1 MKELGIVICNYNKVS
16 YVLKCIETVLA
27 SEYQDFDLYVV
38 DNASTD
44 HSAKAIR
51 EKYGDCVKILENSE
65 NLGGSGGFNT
75 GLRKVLEKE
84 YKYVCCLDND
94 VQVTPQ
100 AMGAMRNFLEQN
112 PKVGMVGAK
121 VYHLQMPEYVQQ
133 MGLYIHF
140 NPFHAET
147 IFADVKDDGRLPEVV
162 YCDTVAACALMMPV
176 KVVQDVG
183 LMPEDNFIYWD
194 DMEWGYLVKKKGYQ
208 VAAIGTA
215 KVYHEMSANVRRE
228 NTFSNYYLW
237 RNSLHFYMKYT
248 PASLRDAM
256 CFFMLRSVFDAMYES
271 LYREEHNVAAT
282 IQFAF
287 FDAMMG
293 KRGKAETGKIR
304 KNDGNARKF
313 LDTINQYQKICVVD
327 EEQIGLKDTI
337 SKLAPHI
344 EFVKNGDADIVWK
357 SCSYVMQVKDDSL
370 TCVYVDRDLNILAD
384 AGDLE
389 MVKNYAYS
397 LQLFVYMHQ
406 DTFCLESAKRC
417 VVDEEMGVDRN
428 YL

>member
-1 MKELGIVICNYNKVS
+1 MKEVGIVICNYNKSS

-27 SEYQDFDLYVV
+27 SEYRNFDLYVV

-44 HSAKAIR
+44 DSVKAIR
-51 EKYGDCVKILENSE
+51 EAYGDSVNILENSE

-94 VQVTPQ
+94 VQVNSQ
-100 AMGAMRNFLEQN
+100 AIGAMRDFLEQN

-147 IFADVKDDGRLPEVV
+147 IFADVKDEGNLPEVV

-176 KVVQDVG
+176 KVVREVG

-208 VAAIGTA
+208 VAAIGAA
-215 KVYHEMSANVRRE
+215 KVYHEMSANMRRE
-228 NTFSNYYLW
+228 TTFSSYYLW
-237 RNSLHFYMKYT
+237 RNNLNFYMKYT
-248 PASLRDAM
+248 PSGLRDSM
-256 CFFMLRSVFDAMYES
+256 CFSMLRSVFDAIYEG

-282 IQFAF
+282 IQYAF

-293 KRGKAETGKIR
+293 RRGKAEEGKIR
-304 KNDGNARKF
+304 KNDGNSKKF
-313 LDTINQYQKICVVD
+313 TDTLRQYQKICVVD
-327 EEQIGLKDTI
+327 EEQIGLKDAI

-344 EFVKNGDADIVWK
+344 EFVENGDAEIVWK
-357 SCSYVMQVKDDSL
+357 SCSYVMQVEDNSL
-370 TCVYVDRDLNILAD
+370 TCIYVDRSWNVLAD
-384 AGDLE
+384 ASDLE

-397 LQLFVYMHQ
+397 LQLFIYMHQ
-406 DTFCLESAKRC
+406 DTFCLESARRC
-417 VVDEEMGVDRN
+417 VVDRETGVGN
-428 YL
+428 IH

>member
-27 SEYQDFDLYVV
+27 SEYRDFDLYVV

-44 HSAKAIR
+44 DSVKAIR
-51 EKYGDCVKILENSE
+51 EKYGNCVEILENSE

-94 VQVTPQ
+94 VQVTPE
-100 AMGAMRNFLEQN
+100 AIGAMRDFLEQN

-121 VYHLQMPEYVQQ
+121 VYHLQMKEYVQQ

-147 IFADVKDDGRLPEVV
+147 IFADVKDDASLPEVV

-176 KVVQDVG
+176 KVVKEVG

-208 VAAIGTA
+208 VAAIGAA

-237 RNSLHFYMKYT
+237 RNNLNFYMKYT
-248 PASLRDAM
+248 PANLRDTM
-256 CFFMLRSVFDAMYES
+256 CFSMLSSVFDAIYES
-271 LYREEHNVAAT
+271 LYREEHNVAST

-293 KRGKAETGKIR
+293 KRGKAETGKIQ
-304 KNDGNARKF
+304 KNDGNNRKF
-313 LDTINQYQKICVVD
+313 IDTLQKYQKICVVD
-327 EEQIGLKDTI
+327 EEGISLKNAI
-337 SKLAPHI
+337 AKLAPHI
-344 EFVKNGDADIVWK
+344 EFVETGDADIVWK
-357 SCSYVMQVKDDSL
+357 SCPYVMQVKDESL
-370 TCVYVDRDLNILAD
+370 TCIYVDRNWNVLAD
-384 AGDLE
+384 ASDLE
-389 MVKNYAYS
+389 MVKNYPYS
-397 LQLFVYMHQ
+397 LQLFIYMHQ

-417 VVDEEMGVDRN
+417 VVDKK
-428 YL
+428 